1 MGEEGSEA
9 SGIVGGEPSLSSGS
23 VNRPP
28 PEQEEPTP
36 LRHHHQL
43 QPQEEEEGIS
53 ATSWK
58 SYISED
64 LPRTVFQ
71 STDSAIRSA
80 RSLQHNSQTHLRT
93 LRDFIPEI
101 GSHYR
106 TYEDAFFSRVK
117 DGLMDA
123 KEHPFVAGG
132 VAVTA
137 SLLLMRGSRRFLFR
151 HTFGRLQSEEA
162 QFVRAEKHVKELNLS
177 VDLMKNESRKLLER
191 AALAE
196 KDMRHGQSEL
206 MNAGTQIQRLARS
219 VYKVEVQSSDLMD
232 GLRELP
238 GREAL
243 RLRAEASTMS
253 FSHLQCPSYFL
264 PFLVLLHALT
274 LSLCGQVASLA
285 SHLRQERVAMNRR
298 VLKISELGIP
308 V

>member
-9 SGIVGGEPSLSSGS
+9 SGIVGGESSLSSGS

-36 LRHHHQL
+36 LHHHHQL

-53 ATSWK
+53 STSWK

-64 LPRTVFQ
+64 LPRTVVQ

-80 RSLQHNSQTHLRT
+80 RSLQHTSQTHFRT

-106 TYEDAFFSRVK
+106 TYEVAFFSRVK

-137 SLLLMRGSRRFLFR
+137 SLLLMRGMCS
-151 HTFGRLQSEEA
+151 
-162 QFVRAEKHVKELNLS
+162 
-177 VDLMKNESRKLLER
+177 
-191 AALAE
+191 
-196 KDMRHGQSEL
+196 
-206 MNAGTQIQRLARS
+206 QI
-219 VYKVEVQSSDLMD
+219 Y
-232 GLRELP
+232 
-238 GREAL
+238 
-243 RLRAEASTMS
+243 
-253 FSHLQCPSYFL
+253 
-264 PFLVLLHALT
+264 
-274 LSLCGQVASLA
+274 
-285 SHLRQERVAMNRR
+285 
-298 VLKISELGIP
+298 
-308 V
+308 

>member
-9 SGIVGGEPSLSSGS
+9 SGIVGEESSLSSGS

-36 LRHHHQL
+36 LHHHQL
-43 QPQEEEEGIS
+43 QPQDEEEGIS
-53 ATSWK
+53 STSWK

-64 LPRTVFQ
+64 LPRTVVQ

-80 RSLQHNSQTHLRT
+80 RSLQHTSQTHLRT

-132 VAVTA
+132 VAVIA

-219 VYKVEVQSSDLMD
+219 VYKVEVQSSARSSDD
-232 GLRELP
+232 E
-238 GREAL
+238 GRS
-243 RLRAEASTMS
+243 LRAHMGGG
-253 FSHLQCPSYFL
+253 Y
-264 PFLVLLHALT
+264 
-274 LSLCGQVASLA
+274 SLDEYAVAF
-285 SHLRQERVAMNRR
+285 
-298 VLKISELGIP
+298 I
-308 V
+308 